1 MIKLIPIY
9 ILILLFNSVAW
20 GQNSASSMNDL
31 PIAITSGEAMSL
43 FTDRNFY
50 CSGEHIYF
58 AGEYSCIKDLDSL
71 RWSNVVYIELIS
83 WNGAKLSQMKLK
95 IGKPQISGCIRIP
108 DDVISG
114 NYYLRA
120 YTKWM
125 RNFSVYNYAYVP
137 VRIVNPYLSEID
149 RGPDSPSIVTENDS
163 SKRSQI
169 LPVSNIVCSTNKR
182 TYKPGEKAQ
191 AGIYPGNQ
199 KEHDTGRYYVT
210 IARAGTIDTTFQFH
224 PTDSFYALNST
235 HEFKYLPELQG
246 ITISGEVINQV
257 TGFSVKDIPVS
268 LSEAHSG
275 SYFSVYHTNEKGKF
289 VFSLPDMTGKRD
301 FFIQAE
307 IADSLPVKLMVDE
320 EYCVNPVR
328 LPYVEFSIDEDKYSM
343 VREMVINKQL
353 SEKFSLGENL
363 LTDTIPEK
371 TNSIPFYGSKRTIY
385 NTDKY
390 IELPTIEEFI
400 FEIVFEAHIKT
411 NKGVT
416 TIVTKGKT
424 AFSNYPPLILIDN
437 IHVSNYT
444 QLLKVPIN
452 KIKRVEAVDK
462 GYVVG
467 NMKYNGLI
475 SIYSRNGDFA
485 GIDLKKN
492 SRFFTCDLFS
502 KPNTESYP
510 QIRSFDTRIPDR
522 RNLVYWNP
530 DIQLSGN
537 SKTTISFDIP
547 DTRGEYVILIRSKR
561 DPAVHGNC
569 HFTVK

>member
-1 MIKLIPIY
+1 MKKLIPIY
-9 ILILLFNSVAW
+9 TLILLFSSVAC
-20 GQNSASSMNDL
+20 GQTTELSMNDL
-31 PIAITSGEAMSL
+31 PVAITSGEAMSL
-43 FTDRNFY
+43 FTDRNLY

-58 AGEYSCIKDLDSL
+58 TGEYSCIKDLESFK
-71 RWSNVVYIELIS
+71 WSHVVYIELIT
-83 WNGAKLSQMKLK
+83 WNGAKLAQMKMNLNNP
-95 IGKPQISGCIRIP
+95 GISGCIRIP
-108 DDVISG
+108 DDVLSG

-125 RNFSVYNYAYVP
+125 RNFSVYEYAYVP
-137 VRIVNPYLSEID
+137 VKVVNPFVTTID
-149 RGPDSPSIVTENDS
+149 QGPESSSVITHNDS
-163 SKRSQI
+163 CKLSRIS
-169 LPVSNIVCSTNKR
+169 PVNSIICSTNKR
-182 TYKPGEKAQ
+182 IYKPGEEAE
-191 AGIYPGNQ
+191 ASFHMGNQ
-199 KEHDTGRYYVT
+199 KDFFSDRYYVT
-210 IARAGTIDTTFQFH
+210 IARAGTVDTTFHFQKADPACF
-224 PTDSFYALNST
+224 PDSNY
-235 HEFKYLPELQG
+235 EFKYLPEIKG
-246 ITISGEVINQV
+246 ITISGKVINEV
-257 TGFSVKDIPVS
+257 TGFPVKDIPVS
-268 LSEAHSG
+268 LSEPHSG

-301 FFIQAE
+301 FFIQSE

-328 LPYVEFSIDEDKYSM
+328 LPYVEFSIDEDKDSI

-353 SEKFSLGENL
+353 SDKFSFGENQ
-363 LTDTIPEK
+363 LTDTIPAK
-371 TNSIPFYGSKRTIY
+371 TDSIPFYGSKRTIY
-385 NTDKY
+385 YTDKY
-390 IELPTIEEFI
+390 IELPNIEEFI

-437 IHVSNYT
+437 IHVSNYA
-444 QLLKVPIN
+444 QLLKVPLN
-452 KIKRVEAVDK
+452 KIKRVEAIDK

-475 SIYSRNGDFA
+475 SIYSLNGDFA
-485 GIDLKKN
+485 GIDLTKN
-492 SRFFTCDLFS
+492 SRFFACDLFS

-530 DIQLSGN
+530 DIQLSDS

-561 DPAVHGNC
+561 DPAVYGNC
-569 HFTVK
+569 HFTVD

>member
-1 MIKLIPIY
+1 MKKLIPIY
-9 ILILLFNSVAW
+9 ILILIINSVTS
-20 GQNSASSMNDL
+20 GQTVQSLKHDL

-43 FTDRNFY
+43 FTDRNLY

-58 AGEYSCIKDLDSL
+58 AGEYSWIKDLDSL
-71 RWSNVVYIELIS
+71 RWSDVVYIELIT
-83 WNGAKLSQMKLK
+83 WNGAKLAQMKMNLD
-95 IGKPQISGCIRIP
+95 KPGISGRIRIP
-108 DDVISG
+108 DNTLSG

-137 VRIVNPYLSEID
+137 VKIVNPYLSEID
-149 RGPDSPSIVTENDS
+149 KGPESPSVVTENDS
-163 SKRSQI
+163 CKLSQI
-169 LPVSNIVCSTNKR
+169 LPVSNIICSTNKR
-182 TYKPGEKAQ
+182 IYRPGEKAE
-191 AGIYPGNQ
+191 AGIYFGHQ
-199 KEHDTGRYYVT
+199 KEYDSGRYYVT
-210 IARAGTIDTTFQFH
+210 VAKAGTIDTTFQFH
-224 PTDSFYALNST
+224 HADSSYALNSN
-235 HEFKYLPELQG
+235 HEFKYLPEIKG
-246 ITISGEVINQV
+246 ITISGKVINQV
-257 TGFSVKDIPVS
+257 TGFPVKDIPVS
-268 LSEAHSG
+268 LSEPQSG

-307 IADSLPVKLMVDE
+307 IADSLPVKIMVDD
-320 EYCVNPVR
+320 EYCINPVR
-328 LPYVEFSIDEDKYSM
+328 LPYIPFTISVDEDSL

-353 SEKFSLGENL
+353 SDKFSFGENL

-371 TNSIPFYGSKRTIY
+371 TDSIPFYGSKRTIY
-385 NTDKY
+385 KTAKY
-390 IELPTIEEFI
+390 IELPNIEEFI

-437 IHVSNYT
+437 IHVSNYD
-444 QLLKVPIN
+444 QLLKVPLN
-452 KIKRVEAVDK
+452 KIKRVEAIDK

-485 GIDLKKN
+485 GIDLTRN
-492 SRFFTCDLFS
+492 SSFFTCDLFT
-502 KPNTESYP
+502 KPNAAYAPTKGASDS
-510 QIRSFDTRIPDR
+510 RMPDR

-530 DIQLSGN
+530 DIQIIAGT
-537 SKTTISFDIP
+537 KTSLSFDIP
-547 DTRGEYVILIRSKR
+547 DTRGEYVILIRSRR
-561 DPAVHGNC
+561 DPAVYGNC
-569 HFTVK
+569 HFTVD